1 MSHFRAFAPLHGLP
15 CAIPCMLLATALCL
29 ATPAFADDEAP
40 LGKGQAVTTIKATRT
55 CFDNIVEIS
64 GFIIPSQRS
73 PNDQAEKQV
82 RPERFG
88 LKVIDVLAEAGDT
101 VAAGQTL
108 ARLSLPEG
116 GTMVVQAPVAG
127 LVTTS
132 TATIGAS
139 ATNNKG
145 DPLFGIMARGDYDF
159 AGAVSTEDLAKLAN
173 GQPASVKVIGA
184 GDIDGTVRSIAP
196 TVDRG
201 GQLGQ
206 VFIAINNP
214 NNRRLLLNASGRAQ
228 VKTSRSCGISVPL
241 SAVQYGTAGTVVQV
255 VKGDRIETQ
264 RVELGLTSGGQI
276 EIHDGVAEGDDVVAR
291 AGALLRE
298 GDRVRPVTAAAN
310 ATPSNR

>member
-1 MSHFRAFAPLHGLP
+1 MTRFSARGFSAKLP
-15 CAIPCMLLATALCL
+15 TLLATAAVLCCL
-29 ATPAFADDEAP
+29 AAQPGLAADDDSGDGAP
-40 LGKGQAVTTIKATRT
+40 KGATVTVLKATKA
-55 CFDNIVEIS
+55 CFPAIVEIS
-64 GFIIPSQRS
+64 GIVRPRDETS
-73 PNDQAEKQV
+73 V
-82 RPERFG
+82 RPERQG
-88 LKVIDVLAEAGDT
+88 LKVSEILADAGET
-101 VAAGQTL
+101 VTAGQTL
-108 ARLSLPEG
+108 ARLILPEG
-116 GTMVVQAPVAG
+116 GTVVVQAPVAG

-159 AGAVSTEDLAKLAN
+159 AGAVSTEDLAKLAT

-214 NNRRLLLNASGRAQ
+214 NNRRLLLNSSGRAQ

-255 VKGDRIETQ
+255 VKSDRIETQ

-310 ATPSNR
+310 TTPSNR